1 MFSKRKSKCSV
12 KNLPAALQIEID
24 PLVNKVRVH
33 EYQND
38 SQSLIYAIYLNPQ
51 SSSYQLA
58 SQSHVFT
65 SYLDPAISSK
75 LHLPFNGFFQYFPYA
90 PKLLTT
96 RRLGEVSILAKY
108 LSRMYRWRGRSKGK
122 L

>member
-1 MFSKRKSKCSV
+1 MFSKRKSKYSV
-12 KNLPAALQIEID
+12 KNLSAALQTEID

-33 EYQND
+33 EYQKD
-38 SQSLIYAIYLNPQ
+38 SQSLIYPIYLNPQ

-75 LHLPFNGFFQYFPYA
+75 LHLPLHGFFQCFPYA

-96 RRLGEVSILAKY
+96 LRLGEVSVLAKN